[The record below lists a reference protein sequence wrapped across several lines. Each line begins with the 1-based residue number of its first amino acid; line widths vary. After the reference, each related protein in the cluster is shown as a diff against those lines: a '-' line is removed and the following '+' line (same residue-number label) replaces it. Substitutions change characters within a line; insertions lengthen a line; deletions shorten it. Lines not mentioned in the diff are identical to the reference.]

1 MKRYFTSLVALCL
14 FTAAPIAARRYTAA
28 RDGDVVTLTDTTSDT
43 RVSIMPSV
51 GNIAFDMQVKG
62 QRVLR
67 SMQGDAARFKA
78 SPNGMGI
85 PFMGPWINRLD
96 EQAFYANGKRYAF
109 DMELGNVRGAIPIHG
124 FLTTTDQW
132 RVVRLDQSGDQASVT
147 SRLEFFRQPAWMK
160 QWPFAH
166 TIEVT
171 YRLKDGMLEVMTT
184 VTNMSAD
191 PMPISIGFHPYF
203 QLTDTMR
210 DDWTI
215 AVGARSRWTLAAN
228 KVPTGA
234 TEPIET
240 FFPDPAAAHLRE
252 YDLDDVFS
260 DLVRDAQGR
269 ATMSVKGKSQQL
281 DVLIGPRYRAAV
293 IYAPKAQNFIC
304 FEPMAG
310 ITNALNLA
318 QKGVYKELQ
327 SIPPDGVWKES
338 FWIRAT
344 GF

>member
-1 MKRYFTSLVALCL
+1 MKRYFASLVALCL
-14 FTAAPIAARRYTAA
+14 FTAAPQAARRYTAA
-28 RDGDVVTLTDTTSDT
+28 RDGDVVTLTDTRNDT

-51 GNIAFDMQVKG
+51 GNIAFDMQVRG
-62 QRVLR
+62 QRMLR
-67 SMQGDAARFKA
+67 STQGDAARFKA

-132 RVVRLDQSGDQASVT
+132 RVVGLNQSGDHASVT

-184 VTNMSAD
+184 VSNMSAD

-215 AVGARSRWTLAAN
+215 AVGARTRWTLAAN

-260 DLVRDAQGR
+260 DLVRDAHGR

-281 DVLIGPRYRAAV
+281 DVFIGPRYRAAV

-318 QKGVYKELQ
+318 QKGLYKELQ
-327 SIPPDGVWKES
+327 TIAPGGTWTES
-338 FWIRAT
+338 FWVRAS